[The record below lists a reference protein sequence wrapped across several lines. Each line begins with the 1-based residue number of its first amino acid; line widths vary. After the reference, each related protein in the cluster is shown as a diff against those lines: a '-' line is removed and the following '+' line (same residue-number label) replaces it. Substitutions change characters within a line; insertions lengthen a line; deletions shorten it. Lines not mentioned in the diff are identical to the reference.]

1 MENKNEILKQN
12 TLTKQDLVGML
23 LDELHNSGFFN
34 NKSEREIESINNIS
48 NFELIQKHCTRDIK
62 TIINQMKDFKDFELE
77 EFETWFGFD
86 VNEYINEI
94 NKKDN
99 MKNINEIWEELIN
112 HPEYITGNIWTI
124 GSVAQVIETD
134 LEDNKDFDLRGMSL
148 EDYTKEIVTKNKS
161 KFTYLIDDFEADCY
175 KYDSWSSNLEYYGVK
190 LN

>member
-1 MENKNEILKQN
+1 MENKNEILKLN

-23 LDELHNSGFFN
+23 LDELNNSGFFN
-34 NKSEREIESINNIS
+34 NKSESEIESINNIS

-134 LEDNKDFDLRGMSL
+134 LEDNEDFDLHGMSL

>member
-1 MENKNEILKQN
+1 MENKNEILKLN

-23 LDELHNSGFFN
+23 LDELNNSGFFI
-34 NKSEREIESINNIS
+34 NKSESEIESINNIS

-134 LEDNKDFDLRGMSL
+134 LEDNEDFDLHGMSL